1 MKKINYL
8 IYPLFLLLNNIFIQ
22 VSSNLIKESLKEG
35 IIYPIN
41 ENISD
46 SDEYKTKTVFF
57 GTSNIINYLTY
68 DFGSNIPSS
77 LITSFRINITPFWPT
92 MSDTKIL
99 CANMDNKATDSEL
112 KNIINE
118 VKRDETKSTC
128 LHISQ
133 NEGVFDTLM
142 KLDASKSKIVIGI
155 YIPGSVKAYAK
166 INFRIKERIL
176 LTNESTPT
184 IVDLYSIIPVS
195 FDTQFFRNS
204 VKKASKILFYSNKY
218 NLYMYEPVSSN
229 KPVLLFSGNI
239 INVYTEPETIKQKY
253 HGSSIMTL
261 LATRNPKSNKN
272 ELLGVS
278 YTYQVICF
286 ELSFLLDYYVRDI
299 NSPLLINMPDCSTPY
314 YVILNYNNA
323 NDSSKTLILDEI
335 NGKISFFGIAT
346 SFTQDFWEN
355 MIQYDI
361 KSVNINDKKYAL
373 PFNSESHIDVYKIQ
387 CSLPLMLNL
396 YYINELIR
404 PSKLDEDI
412 NQEIIIKPLL
422 KGNYNKIILP
432 EENNNVVSIP
442 ENNELSLILTH
453 PKALNNYVSIECC
466 LCTKKSNAYIQ
477 LFNTYNNSN
486 LGYDNQIN
494 NSIKFITIE
503 NIEHDIE
510 FKITKAKNGGEVFI
524 KYSGISLKTKRNAF
538 PNAIKIKY
546 DRDSKILSWVQPIQD
561 QIFTYTIFFDK
572 IDTMKPQY
580 YTLCN
585 ITSGSILGSIKKV
598 ITTDSR
604 EPNISI
610 ETDAPEVKNLGEFD
624 VVIIAEE
631 ISDFKITIISAT
643 YDSLGGN
650 NEEDPNDNI
659 IGDNND
665 KTVFIIILIISVV
678 IVIGIIVF
686 IFIICK
692 NKKKEQI
699 IKDEKQ
705 ISLSLLHSFNEDKLV
720 KSEQSNIWIFTE
732 NNNSFS
738 QIEEHNQF
746 IAEPNKE
753 KGKNNI
759 INIIQ
764 IGKGENDMDSLIKEN
779 ETDTII
785 DINNNQKKIM
795 NDNNLEIINPP
806 SKNKNTFDNR
816 NQNQNINENQSL
828 ENNIDKIKEEKN
840 KNISDE
846 MEKDENKQNKDK
858 NNNQASSDNNLNNNT
873 ASKNNIEKIKFPEDS
888 KKENKNTEQIK
899 TEPEK
904 ILKNDETTEDDDFSE
919 DFQLEEP
926 PHLELSEDDDWD

>member
-1 MKKINYL
+1 MKKMYYL
-8 IYPLFLLLNNIFIQ
+8 IYLFFLLFNNIFIQ
-22 VSSNLIKESLKEG
+22 VSSNLTKESLKEG
-35 IIYPIN
+35 IIYLIN
-41 ENISD
+41 ENISG

-57 GTSNIINYLTY
+57 GTSDIINYLTY
-68 DFGSNIPSS
+68 DFGSSLPSS
-77 LITSFRINITPFWPT
+77 LITSFRLNITPFWPT
-92 MSDTKIL
+92 ILDTKIL
-99 CANMDNKATDSEL
+99 CANVPSTTTDSEL

-118 VKRDETKSTC
+118 VKRHETKSTC

-195 FDTQFFRNS
+195 IDTQLFRNS

-239 INVYTEPETIKQKY
+239 INVYTGPEMIKQKY

-261 LATRNPKSNKN
+261 LATRNQKSNKN
-272 ELLGVS
+272 DLLGVS
-278 YTYQVICF
+278 YTYQVICL
-286 ELSFLLDYYVRDI
+286 ELSFLLDYYVSSNPSGREV
-299 NSPLLINMPDCSTPY
+299 NSPLLINMPNCSTPY

-323 NDSSKTLILDEI
+323 KDSSKTLILDKI
-335 NGKISFFGIAT
+335 YGKISLFGIAT
-346 SFTQDFWEN
+346 SFTQDFWDN

-387 CSLPLMLNL
+387 CSLPLMLNF
-396 YYINELIR
+396 YYIDESIQQ
-404 PSKLDEDI
+404 SKLDEGF

-422 KGNYNKIILP
+422 KGNDNKIILP

-477 LFNTYNNSN
+477 LFNTYNNYN

-503 NIEHDIE
+503 NIEYDIE
-510 FKITKAKNGGEVFI
+510 FKITKAKNGDEVFI
-524 KYSGISLKTKRNAF
+524 KYSGVSLNTKRNAL

-546 DRDSKILSWVQPIQD
+546 DRDSKILSWVQPLQD

-572 IDTMKPQY
+572 IDTMKPKY

-585 ITSGSILGSIKKV
+585 TTSGSILGSIKKV

-604 EPNISI
+604 EPNIII

-631 ISDFKITIISAT
+631 IGGFKITIISAT
-643 YDSLGGN
+643 YDSFGGN
-650 NEEDPNDNI
+650 NEEDPNNKI

-665 KTVFIIILIISVV
+665 KTVFIIILIISAA
-678 IVIGIIVF
+678 IVIGIIVL

-692 NKKKEQI
+692 YKKKEQF
-699 IKDEKQ
+699 IKDEEQ
-705 ISLSLLHSFNEDKLV
+705 SSILLHSLIEDKLV
-720 KSEQSNIWIFTE
+720 NSEQSD
-732 NNNSFS
+732 SFS

-746 IAEPNKE
+746 IGEPNKE
-753 KGKNNI
+753 KEKNNI
-759 INIIQ
+759 INIKHIRE
-764 IGKGENDMDSLIKEN
+764 GENDTNSLVKEN

-795 NDNNLEIINPP
+795 NDNNLENDDPP
-806 SKNKNTFDNR
+806 SKNKIDNR

-828 ENNIDKIKEEKN
+828 ENNIDKIKEENKKEEKH

-858 NNNQASSDNNLNNNT
+858 NNNQASSDNNLNNNI
-873 ASKNNIEKIKFPEDS
+873 ASKNKIEKIKLLKDIR
-888 KKENKNTEQIK
+888 KENINTEQIK

-904 ILKNDETTEDDDFSE
+904 ILKNDETTEDDDFPE
-919 DFQLEEP
+919 DLQIEEP
-926 PHLELSEDDDWD
+926 PHLDLSEDNDWD

>member
-1 MKKINYL
+1 MKKMYYL
-8 IYPLFLLLNNIFIQ
+8 IYLFFLLFNNIFIQ
-22 VSSNLIKESLKEG
+22 VSSNLTKESLKEG
-35 IIYPIN
+35 IIYLIN
-41 ENISD
+41 ENISG

-57 GTSNIINYLTY
+57 GTSDIINYLTY
-68 DFGSNIPSS
+68 DFGSSLPSS
-77 LITSFRINITPFWPT
+77 LITSFRLNITPFWPT
-92 MSDTKIL
+92 ILDTKIL
-99 CANMDNKATDSEL
+99 CANVPSTTTDSEL

-118 VKRDETKSTC
+118 VKRHETKSTC

-195 FDTQFFRNS
+195 IDTQLFRNS

-239 INVYTEPETIKQKY
+239 INVYTGPEMIKQKY

-261 LATRNPKSNKN
+261 LATRNQKSNKN
-272 ELLGVS
+272 DLLGVS
-278 YTYQVICF
+278 YTYQVICL
-286 ELSFLLDYYVRDI
+286 ELSFLLDYYVSSNPSGREV
-299 NSPLLINMPDCSTPY
+299 NSPLLINMPNCSTPY

-323 NDSSKTLILDEI
+323 KDSSKTLILDKI
-335 NGKISFFGIAT
+335 YGKISLFGIAT
-346 SFTQDFWEN
+346 SFTQDFWDN

-387 CSLPLMLNL
+387 CSLPLMLNF
-396 YYINELIR
+396 YYIDESIQQ
-404 PSKLDEDI
+404 SKLDEDF

-422 KGNYNKIILP
+422 KGNDNKIILP

-477 LFNTYNNSN
+477 LFNTYNNYN

-503 NIEHDIE
+503 NIEYDIE
-510 FKITKAKNGGEVFI
+510 FKITKAKNGDEVFI
-524 KYSGISLKTKRNAF
+524 KYSGVSLNTKRNAL

-546 DRDSKILSWVQPIQD
+546 DRDSKILSWVQPLQD

-572 IDTMKPQY
+572 IDTMKPKY

-585 ITSGSILGSIKKV
+585 TTSGSILGSIKKV

-604 EPNISI
+604 EPNIII

-631 ISDFKITIISAT
+631 IGGFKITIISAT
-643 YDSLGGN
+643 YDSFGGN
-650 NEEDPNDNI
+650 NEEDPNNKI

-665 KTVFIIILIISVV
+665 KTVFIIILIISAA
-678 IVIGIIVF
+678 IVIGIIVL

-692 NKKKEQI
+692 YKKKEQF
-699 IKDEKQ
+699 IKDEEQ
-705 ISLSLLHSFNEDKLV
+705 SSILLHSLIEDKLV
-720 KSEQSNIWIFTE
+720 NSEQSD
-732 NNNSFS
+732 SFS

-746 IAEPNKE
+746 IGEPNKE
-753 KGKNNI
+753 KEKNNI
-759 INIIQ
+759 INIKHIRE
-764 IGKGENDMDSLIKEN
+764 GENDTNSLVKEN

-795 NDNNLEIINPP
+795 NDNNLENDDPP
-806 SKNKNTFDNR
+806 SKNKIDNR

-828 ENNIDKIKEEKN
+828 ENNIDKIKEENKKEEKH

-858 NNNQASSDNNLNNNT
+858 NNNQASSDNNLNNNI
-873 ASKNNIEKIKFPEDS
+873 ASKNKIEKIKLLKDIR
-888 KKENKNTEQIK
+888 KENINTEQIK

-904 ILKNDETTEDDDFSE
+904 ILKNDETTEDDDFPE
-919 DFQLEEP
+919 DLQIEEP
-926 PHLELSEDDDWD
+926 PHLDLSEDNDWD

>member
-1 MKKINYL
+1 MKKMYYL
-8 IYPLFLLLNNIFIQ
+8 IYLFFLLFNNIFIQ
-22 VSSNLIKESLKEG
+22 VSSNLTKESLKEG
-35 IIYPIN
+35 IIYLIN
-41 ENISD
+41 ENISG

-57 GTSNIINYLTY
+57 GTSDIINYLTY
-68 DFGSNIPSS
+68 DFGSSLPSS
-77 LITSFRINITPFWPT
+77 LITSFRLNITPFWPT
-92 MSDTKIL
+92 ILDTKIL
-99 CANMDNKATDSEL
+99 CANVPSTTTDSEL

-118 VKRDETKSTC
+118 VKRHETKSTC

-195 FDTQFFRNS
+195 IDTQLFRNS

-239 INVYTEPETIKQKY
+239 INVYTGPEMIKQKY

-261 LATRNPKSNKN
+261 LATRNQKSNKN
-272 ELLGVS
+272 DLLGVS
-278 YTYQVICF
+278 YTYQVICL
-286 ELSFLLDYYVRDI
+286 ELSFLLDYYVSSNPSGREV
-299 NSPLLINMPDCSTPY
+299 NSPLLINMPNCSTPY

-323 NDSSKTLILDEI
+323 KDSSKTLILDKI
-335 NGKISFFGIAT
+335 YGKISFFGIAT
-346 SFTQDFWEN
+346 SFTQDFWDN

-387 CSLPLMLNL
+387 CSLPLMLNF
-396 YYINELIR
+396 YYIDESIQQ
-404 PSKLDEDI
+404 SKLDEGF

-422 KGNYNKIILP
+422 KGNDNKIILP

-477 LFNTYNNSN
+477 LFNTYNNYN

-503 NIEHDIE
+503 NIEYDIE
-510 FKITKAKNGGEVFI
+510 FKITKAKNGDEVFI
-524 KYSGISLKTKRNAF
+524 KYSGVSLNTKRNAL

-546 DRDSKILSWVQPIQD
+546 DRDSKILSWVQPLQD

-572 IDTMKPQY
+572 IDTMKPKY

-585 ITSGSILGSIKKV
+585 TTSGSILGSIKKV

-631 ISDFKITIISAT
+631 IGGFKITIISAT
-643 YDSLGGN
+643 YDSFGGN
-650 NEEDPNDNI
+650 NEEDPNNNI

-665 KTVFIIILIISVV
+665 KTVFIIISAA
-678 IVIGIIVF
+678 IVIGIIVL

-692 NKKKEQI
+692 YKKKEQF
-699 IKDEKQ
+699 IKDEEQ
-705 ISLSLLHSFNEDKLV
+705 SSILLHSLIEDKLV
-720 KSEQSNIWIFTE
+720 NSEQSD
-732 NNNSFS
+732 SFS

-746 IAEPNKE
+746 IGEPNKE
-753 KGKNNI
+753 KEKNNI
-759 INIIQ
+759 INIKHIRE
-764 IGKGENDMDSLIKEN
+764 GENDTNSLVKEN
-779 ETDTII
+779 ETDIII

-795 NDNNLEIINPP
+795 NDNNLENDDPP
-806 SKNKNTFDNR
+806 SKNKIDNR

-828 ENNIDKIKEEKN
+828 ENNIDKIKEENKKEEKH

-858 NNNQASSDNNLNNNT
+858 NNNQASSDNNLNNNI
-873 ASKNNIEKIKFPEDS
+873 ASKNKIEKIKLLKDIR
-888 KKENKNTEQIK
+888 KENINTEQIK

-904 ILKNDETTEDDDFSE
+904 ILKNDETTEDDDFLE
-919 DFQLEEP
+919 DLQIEEP
-926 PHLELSEDDDWD
+926 PHLDLSEDNDWK

>member
-1 MKKINYL
+1 MKKMYYL
-8 IYPLFLLLNNIFIQ
+8 IYLFFLLFNNIFIQ
-22 VSSNLIKESLKEG
+22 VSSNLTKESLKEG
-35 IIYPIN
+35 IIYLIN
-41 ENISD
+41 ENISG

-57 GTSNIINYLTY
+57 GTSDIINYLTY
-68 DFGSNIPSS
+68 DFGSSLPSS
-77 LITSFRINITPFWPT
+77 LITSFRLNITPFWPT
-92 MSDTKIL
+92 ILDTKIL
-99 CANMDNKATDSEL
+99 CANVPSTTTDSEL

-118 VKRDETKSTC
+118 VKRHETKSTC

-195 FDTQFFRNS
+195 IDTQLFRNS

-239 INVYTEPETIKQKY
+239 INVYTGPEMIKQKY

-261 LATRNPKSNKN
+261 LATRNQKSNKN
-272 ELLGVS
+272 DLLGVS
-278 YTYQVICF
+278 YTYQVICL
-286 ELSFLLDYYVRDI
+286 ELSFLLDYYVSSNPSGREV
-299 NSPLLINMPDCSTPY
+299 NSPLLINMPNCSTPY

-323 NDSSKTLILDEI
+323 KDSSKTLILDKI
-335 NGKISFFGIAT
+335 YGKISLFGIAT
-346 SFTQDFWEN
+346 SFTQDFWDN

-387 CSLPLMLNL
+387 CSLPLMLNF
-396 YYINELIR
+396 YYIDESIQQ
-404 PSKLDEDI
+404 SKLDEDF

-422 KGNYNKIILP
+422 KGNDNKIILP
-432 EENNNVVSIP
+432 EENNNIVSIP

-477 LFNTYNNSN
+477 LFNTYNNYN

-503 NIEHDIE
+503 NIEYDIE
-510 FKITKAKNGGEVFI
+510 FKITKAKNGDEVFI
-524 KYSGISLKTKRNAF
+524 KYSGVSLNTKRNAL

-546 DRDSKILSWVQPIQD
+546 DRDSKILSWVQPLQD

-572 IDTMKPQY
+572 IDTMKPKY

-585 ITSGSILGSIKKV
+585 TTSGSILGSIKKV

-631 ISDFKITIISAT
+631 IGDFKITIISAT
-643 YDSLGGN
+643 YDSFGGN
-650 NEEDPNDNI
+650 NEEDPNNKI

-665 KTVFIIILIISVV
+665 KTVFIIILIISAA
-678 IVIGIIVF
+678 IVIGIIVL

-692 NKKKEQI
+692 YKKKEQF
-699 IKDEKQ
+699 IKDEEQ
-705 ISLSLLHSFNEDKLV
+705 SSILLHSLIEDKLV
-720 KSEQSNIWIFTE
+720 NSEQSD
-732 NNNSFS
+732 SFS

-746 IAEPNKE
+746 IGEPNKE
-753 KGKNNI
+753 KEKNNI
-759 INIIQ
+759 INIKHIRE
-764 IGKGENDMDSLIKEN
+764 GENDTNSLVKEN

-795 NDNNLEIINPP
+795 NDNNLENDDPP
-806 SKNKNTFDNR
+806 SKNKIDNR

-828 ENNIDKIKEEKN
+828 ENNIDKIKEENKKEEKH

-858 NNNQASSDNNLNNNT
+858 NNNQASSDNNLNNNI
-873 ASKNNIEKIKFPEDS
+873 ASKNKIEKIKLLKDIR
-888 KKENKNTEQIK
+888 KENINTEQIK

-904 ILKNDETTEDDDFSE
+904 ILTNDETTEDDDFPE
-919 DFQLEEP
+919 DLQIEEP
-926 PHLELSEDDDWD
+926 PHLDLSEDNDWD

>member
-1 MKKINYL
+1 MKKMYYL
-8 IYPLFLLLNNIFIQ
+8 IYLFFLLFNNIFIQ
-22 VSSNLIKESLKEG
+22 VSSNLTKESLKEG
-35 IIYPIN
+35 IIYLIN
-41 ENISD
+41 ENISG

-57 GTSNIINYLTY
+57 GTSDIINYLTY
-68 DFGSNIPSS
+68 DFGSSLPSS
-77 LITSFRINITPFWPT
+77 LITSFRLNITPFWPT
-92 MSDTKIL
+92 ILDTKIL
-99 CANMDNKATDSEL
+99 CANVPSTTTDSEL

-118 VKRDETKSTC
+118 VKRHETKSTC

-195 FDTQFFRNS
+195 IDTQLFRNS

-239 INVYTEPETIKQKY
+239 INVYTGPEMIKQKY

-261 LATRNPKSNKN
+261 LATRNQKSNKN
-272 ELLGVS
+272 DLLGVS
-278 YTYQVICF
+278 YTYQVICL
-286 ELSFLLDYYVRDI
+286 ELSFLLDYYVSSNPSGREV
-299 NSPLLINMPDCSTPY
+299 NSPLLINMPNCSTPY

-323 NDSSKTLILDEI
+323 KDSSKTLILDKI
-335 NGKISFFGIAT
+335 YGKISLFGIAT
-346 SFTQDFWEN
+346 SFTQDFWDN

-387 CSLPLMLNL
+387 CSLPLMLNF
-396 YYINELIR
+396 YYIDESIQQ
-404 PSKLDEDI
+404 SKLDEDF

-422 KGNYNKIILP
+422 KGNDNKIILP

-477 LFNTYNNSN
+477 LFNTYNNYN

-503 NIEHDIE
+503 NIEYDIE
-510 FKITKAKNGGEVFI
+510 FKITKAKNGDEVFI
-524 KYSGISLKTKRNAF
+524 KYSGVSLNTKRNAL

-546 DRDSKILSWVQPIQD
+546 DRDSKILSWVQPLQD

-572 IDTMKPQY
+572 IDTMKPKY

-585 ITSGSILGSIKKV
+585 TTSGSILGSIKKV

-604 EPNISI
+604 EPNIII

-631 ISDFKITIISAT
+631 IGGFKITIISAT
-643 YDSLGGN
+643 YDSFGGN
-650 NEEDPNDNI
+650 NEEDPNNKI

-665 KTVFIIILIISVV
+665 KTVFIIILIISAA
-678 IVIGIIVF
+678 IVIGII
-686 IFIICK
+686 FIICK
-692 NKKKEQI
+692 YKKKEQF
-699 IKDEKQ
+699 IKDEEQ
-705 ISLSLLHSFNEDKLV
+705 SSILLHSLIEDKLV
-720 KSEQSNIWIFTE
+720 NSEQSD
-732 NNNSFS
+732 SFS

-746 IAEPNKE
+746 IGEPNKE
-753 KGKNNI
+753 KEKNNI
-759 INIIQ
+759 INIKHIRE
-764 IGKGENDMDSLIKEN
+764 GENDTNSLVKEN

-795 NDNNLEIINPP
+795 NDNNLENDDPP
-806 SKNKNTFDNR
+806 SKNKIDNR

-828 ENNIDKIKEEKN
+828 ENNIDKIKEENKKEEKH

-858 NNNQASSDNNLNNNT
+858 NNNQASSDNNLNNNI
-873 ASKNNIEKIKFPEDS
+873 ASKNKIEKIKLLKDIR
-888 KKENKNTEQIK
+888 KENINTEQIK

-904 ILKNDETTEDDDFSE
+904 ILKNDETTEDDDFPE
-919 DFQLEEP
+919 DLQIEEP
-926 PHLELSEDDDWD
+926 PHLDLSEDNDWD